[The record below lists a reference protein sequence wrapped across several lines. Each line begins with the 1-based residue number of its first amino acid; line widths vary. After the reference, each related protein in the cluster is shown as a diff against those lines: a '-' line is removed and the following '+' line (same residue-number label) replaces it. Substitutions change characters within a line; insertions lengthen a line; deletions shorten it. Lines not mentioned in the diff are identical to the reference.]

1 MLTYSYDDY
10 VHVLCGD
17 FNAYTLTM
25 SDVPSDT
32 AEDLVSVNLTDF
44 GITETR
50 ANQDLTPDRNSYGK
64 KVVGCL

>member
-1 MLTYSYDDY
+1 
-10 VHVLCGD
+10 
-17 FNAYTLTM
+17 M
-25 SDVPSDT
+25 SDVPSEA
-32 AEDLVSVNLTDF
+32 AEDPVFVSLTDF